1 MVLPNDELW
10 LSVLNELEIQ
20 VGRANFL
27 TWLKNSKLLKI
38 DNGGEAVVAL
48 PNHFAKEWVEAKY
61 NKMILGYMR
70 TRNESVKKV
79 DYVVEGSL
87 TKHEKAKPVQ
97 AASEA
102 EEKKQLV
109 FQEMKIDSE
118 TNLNPRYTLGS
129 FVVGSSNQMVFA

>member
-38 DNGGEAVVAL
+38 DNGGEALIAL
-48 PNHFAKEWVEAKY
+48 PNRFAKEWVEAKY

-70 TRNESVKKV
+70 TRNEGVKKI
-79 DYVVEGSL
+79 DYIVEGNL
-87 TKHEKAKPVQ
+87 AKNEKAKATQP
-97 AASEA
+97 S
-102 EEKKQLV
+102 
-109 FQEMKIDSE
+109 
-118 TNLNPRYTLGS
+118 TGN
-129 FVVGSSNQMVFA
+129 